1 MSLHAGRTTPPARA
15 FPESNAHESV
25 AVDPAAM
32 LPVPTPDE
40 RALLDHAIARFS
52 AEAGRWAYTQTSR
65 DSGDEG
71 DTVLRFDPSRPDDEQ
86 WTPLKLDGK
95 TIDDPHAIARWR
107 KKRAKQMRER
117 RTLGELLNADGARV
131 WADEPAALVFEL
143 PLRRDDNYRFPPET
157 FQVLLRVDK
166 ASRSLARID
175 VKARESFR
183 VIGIAKVT
191 AAALAVEFEPVAA
204 DYPPLPVRMSGGG
217 SARILFVR
225 VNGSFALTRSEFQ
238 RVKPYTDRFSVKVGD
253 LKALDF

>member
-1 MSLHAGRTTPPARA
+1 M
-15 FPESNAHESV
+15 
-25 AVDPAAM
+25 
-32 LPVPTPDE
+32 PTPDE
-40 RALLDHAIARFS
+40 RALLDTAIARFS

-65 DSGDEG
+65 DSGDKGE
-71 DTVLRFDPSRPDDEQ
+71 TVLRFDPSRPDDEQ
-86 WTPLKLDGK
+86 WTPVKLEGK
-95 TIDDPHAIARWR
+95 AIDDPDEIARWR
-107 KKRAKQMRER
+107 QKRAKQNRER

-131 WADEPAALVFEL
+131 FADEPAALVFEL
-143 PLRRDDNYRFPPET
+143 PLRRDDNYRFPPEK

-166 ASRSLARID
+166 TSRSLGRIA

-191 AAALAVEFEPVAA
+191 AAELAVEFGAVAA

-217 SARILFVR
+217 TARIFFVP
-225 VNGSFALTRSEFQ
+225 VNGSFELTRSEFQ